1 MSGQGGNNVMTI
13 YLAGLVIFFGLHLYS
28 ALRSRAPGSDIKEK
42 MGYGP
47 FMGLYS
53 LVSIVGFVLI
63 IYGYGATRGAGI
75 IYTPPTW
82 LAHINLVL
90 TLPAMILLVASQVP
104 AGRIKKAT
112 KHPMLV
118 AIKLWALGHLLA
130 NGELNSVLLF
140 GSFLAYAIFD
150 RIMVKRRGDNGPGSD
165 LALNPTMDV
174 IAVLGGV
181 GVWAAIAM
189 WLHPILFGVVAIPT

>member
-1 MSGQGGNNVMTI
+1 MAI
-13 YLAGLVIFFGLHLYS
+13 FLAGLIIFFGLHLYS

-53 LVSIVGFVLI
+53 LISIIGFVLI
-63 IYGYGATRGAGI
+63 VYGYGATRGAGAL
-75 IYTPPTW
+75 YVPPTW

-112 KHPMLV
+112 KHPMLL
-118 AIKLWALGHLLA
+118 AIKFWALGHLLA

-140 GSFLAYAIFD
+140 GSFLAYAVFD
-150 RIMVKRRGDNGPGSD
+150 RIMVKRRGDNGPSPD
-165 LALNPTMDV
+165 VALNSAMDAISV
-174 IAVLGGV
+174 VVGI

-189 WLHPILFGVVAIPT
+189 WLHPILFGVVALPS